1 MSWSFYN
8 NDGQI
13 LQGVLAG
20 ATLTTPV
27 IAEIDS
33 GSTITLDA
41 TTDIV
46 LDADGGDVFLK
57 DAGTT
62 FGSLT
67 ATGSNLIIKSGNTTA
82 LTFSG
87 ANATLA
93 GNLTV
98 NGTTTTVN
106 STTLAVV
113 DPVIHLQTASG
124 GGALTGDTN
133 KDVGIA
139 MQYHNGSAAKNAFLG
154 FDDSDG
160 KLMFVNDA
168 TITNEVIQNPTAL
181 GTIKANIEAATL
193 AVTGVTTI
201 RSIAYTWPAS
211 DAAGSLQSDGS
222 GALSWTAV
230 SAGVGL
236 GLVIALGG

>member
-1 MSWSFYN
+1 MSWNSYN
-8 NDGQI
+8 ADGQI
-13 LQGVLAG
+13 LQGLLAG
-20 ATLTTPV
+20 VTLTTPV

-67 ATGSNLIIKSGNTTA
+67 NTSGNLIIKSGTTTA

-98 NGTTTTVN
+98 KGTQTTIASTSLTV
-106 STTLAVV
+106 TDTLIKLNQGYVG
-113 DPVIHLQTASG
+113 TAY
-124 GGALTGDTN
+124 
-133 KDVGIA
+133 DVGIVFTRG
-139 MQYHNGSAAKNAFLG
+139 NGSATDTANRG
-154 FDDSDG
+154 FIW
-160 KLMFVNDA
+160 DA
-168 TITNEVIQNPTAL
+168 TASEFSTIFCNTESGATA
-181 GTIKANIEAATL
+181 GNVTINDYANMHVGALIVDDTTS
-193 AVTGVTTI
+193 VRGV
-201 RSIAYTWPAS
+201 AYTWPAS

-236 GLVIALGG
+236 GMVIALGG

>member
-67 ATGSNLIIKSGNTTA
+67 NTSSTGNLIIKSGTTTA

-98 NGTTTTVN
+98 NGTQTTISSTSLTVAD
-106 STTLAVV
+106 TLIKLNQSYVG
-113 DPVIHLQTASG
+113 TAY
-124 GGALTGDTN
+124 
-133 KDVGIA
+133 DVGIVFTRG
-139 MQYHNGSAAKNAFLG
+139 NDSATDTANRG
-154 FDDSDG
+154 FIW
-160 KLMFVNDA
+160 DA
-168 TITNEVIQNPTAL
+168 TASEFSTIFCNTETGATA
-181 GTIKANIEAATL
+181 GNVTIDDYANLHVGALVVDDTTS
-193 AVTGVTTI
+193 VRGVV
-201 RSIAYTWPAS
+201 YTWPSA
-211 DAAGSLQSDGS
+211 DATTS
-222 GALSWTAV
+222 GDMLTSNSSGTLAWTAV

-236 GLVIALGG
+236 GMVIALGG